1 MLFIREKLRQKQ
13 YEAFIAPYVDHLYR
27 LACRLCQHS
36 EDAEDITQDLLI
48 KLYQQHKKLCDLDN
62 PKPYLSRALYN
73 QFIDFKR
80 RQGKHI
86 NFVDTDIELDLL
98 AEIRNNSP
106 EITTEQDLSF
116 DNLTNALNSIPEN
129 HRIIIVLH
137 DMEGYTFDEIS
148 NILEIPKGTAKS
160 RLHRARDALKSK
172 L

>member
-1 MLFIREKLRQKQ
+1 MLFIREKLHQKR
-13 YEAFIAPYVDHLYR
+13 YEAFIAPHVDNLYR
-27 LACRLCQHS
+27 LARRLCRQS
-36 EDAEDITQDLLI
+36 QDAEDITQDLLI
-48 KLYQQHKKLCDLDN
+48 KLYQQHKKLYALDN

-73 QFIDFKR
+73 QFIDFTR

-86 NFVDTDIELDLL
+86 DFLDTDIELDSLHD
-98 AEIRNNSP
+98 ITRNSP
-106 EITTEQDLSF
+106 ENTAEQDITF
-116 DNLTNALNSIPEN
+116 DNLTAALDLIADN

-148 NILEIPKGTAKS
+148 NILDIPKGTAKS

>member
-13 YEAFIAPYVDHLYR
+13 YEVFISPHVDNLYR
-27 LACRLCQHS
+27 FARRLCQQN

-48 KLYQQHKKLCDLDN
+48 KLYPQFKKLNMLDN

-86 NFVDTDIELDLL
+86 TFVDSEVELDSLS
-98 AEIRNNSP
+98 ETTDNTP
-106 EITTEQDLSF
+106 EITAEQGLSF
-116 DNLTNALNSIPEN
+116 NNITAAMDAIPDN
-129 HRIIIVLH
+129 HRVIIVMH

-148 NILEIPKGTAKS
+148 NMLDIPKGTAKS
-160 RLHRARDALKSK
+160 RLHRARAALKSK

>member
-13 YEAFIAPYVDHLYR
+13 YEAFIAPHVDNLYR
-27 LACRLCQHS
+27 LARRLCRQS

-48 KLYQQHKKLCDLDN
+48 KLYQQQKKLYALDN
-62 PKPYLSRALYN
+62 PKPYLSRALFN

-86 NFVDTDIELDLL
+86 NFIDNETDLDSIK
-98 AEIRNNSP
+98 ETSNNSP
-106 EITTEQDLSF
+106 ENAAEQDISF
-116 DNLTNALNSIPEN
+116 GRLTVALDSIPDN
-129 HRIIIVLH
+129 HRVIIVLH

-148 NILEIPKGTAKS
+148 SILDIPKGTAKS
-160 RLHRARDALKSK
+160 RLHRAREALKSK